1 MKLPKTIYV
10 LLSTVLLLLV
20 SFGSLKAATYDFI
33 LTNDTTLKYTTGQEY
48 ILVENTFSREV
59 KNSKYYV
66 STTGEKTF
74 HIPDIVSKNDEDINI
89 ERTFKKSSLSVKS
102 DTGKTLEYSIEEQE
116 LGQGMYIKV
125 PNYKETKYGSVYTV
139 ILTYNTHDFVK
150 KVFDSVTIEYPIL
163 SQDTQFEQNDAQT
176 NTTAQIN
183 YNLSIELDHSI
194 PPLFKIY
201 PNEYTKTDLN
211 DSGTTYSFSSQQ
223 RLGQPI
229 YLEFGTNQVYRF
241 ELKLNTLK
249 TDTVIPEQYSSK
261 LPLLST
267 NIYQLHLPR
276 EFAESNQS
284 VKIEKLSPKP
294 TKLETSQEGN
304 ITATFEV
311 PANQESSITA
321 SGYIWVEQKPLS
333 EKQVIPNPTLSDY
346 YSSIDSDP
354 NLSKYLLPTKYWEVN
369 DEYIQQEAENILKEK
384 STLLEVVSSVYTYI
398 NDKLE
403 YDDNKA
409 EDLLSVRIG
418 AKAALKGGSS
428 VCMEYSDSMIA
439 IFRAQGI
446 PARAAL
452 GYTSLNTDQDVKISH
467 QWVQIWVPDYGWLS
481 LDPTYESPNMMIGQS
496 IQYILWNT
504 FYDEYITD
512 MFVLT
517 ADTGNLDF
525 DPNQLEVKVYA
536 VDKSSIPTELSSY
549 SEIETVEQDNP
560 TNEYINVLVKTTP
573 VGKALLII
581 LPIATVLALLII
593 LLSLIVL
600 LVKRIRAR
608 KASPNQLP

>member
-1 MKLPKTIYV
+1 
-10 LLSTVLLLLV
+10 
-20 SFGSLKAATYDFI
+20 
-33 LTNDTTLKYTTGQEY
+33 
-48 ILVENTFSREV
+48 
-59 KNSKYYV
+59 
-66 STTGEKTF
+66 
-74 HIPDIVSKNDEDINI
+74 
-89 ERTFKKSSLSVKS
+89 
-102 DTGKTLEYSIEEQE
+102 
-116 LGQGMYIKV
+116 
-125 PNYKETKYGSVYTV
+125 
-139 ILTYNTHDFVK
+139 
-150 KVFDSVTIEYPIL
+150 
-163 SQDTQFEQNDAQT
+163 
-176 NTTAQIN
+176 
-183 YNLSIELDHSI
+183 
-194 PPLFKIY
+194 
-201 PNEYTKTDLN
+201 
-211 DSGTTYSFSSQQ
+211 
-223 RLGQPI
+223 
-229 YLEFGTNQVYRF
+229 
-241 ELKLNTLK
+241 
-249 TDTVIPEQYSSK
+249 
-261 LPLLST
+261 
-267 NIYQLHLPR
+267 
-276 EFAESNQS
+276 
-284 VKIEKLSPKP
+284 
-294 TKLETSQEGN
+294 
-304 ITATFEV
+304 
-311 PANQESSITA
+311 
-321 SGYIWVEQKPLS
+321 
-333 EKQVIPNPTLSDY
+333 
-346 YSSIDSDP
+346 
-354 NLSKYLLPTKYWEVN
+354 
-369 DEYIQQEAENILKEK
+369 
-384 STLLEVVSSVYTYI
+384 
-398 NDKLE
+398 
-403 YDDNKA
+403 
-409 EDLLSVRIG
+409 
-418 AKAALKGGSS
+418 
-428 VCMEYSDSMIA
+428 MIA